1 MRLTRLWLDYTLVT
15 GVIAMGLVLA
25 LPALVAMLGGTAVSE
40 RPVPSRQLW
49 WLAAGFTV
57 WCSALV
63 VLYAIQGIGC
73 AFAWPTGTLRLW
85 LAVALLVHLIVLG
98 WMWRD
103 IARAGPDFGFR
114 SDRRVSA
121 LGRRRDAHY
130 GACRHCHH
138 PRPAAVAHGM
148 HMIGPAGTP

>member
-1 MRLTRLWLDYTLVT
+1 MR
-15 GVIAMGLVLA
+15 
-25 LPALVAMLGGTAVSE
+25 E

-103 IARAGPDFGFR
+103 IARAGPDFGSGLTGAFLHWA
-114 SDRRVSA
+114 VVATLIAA
-121 LGRRRDAHY
+121 LVATVITLGPPLLLT
-130 GACRHCHH
+130 AC
-138 PRPAAVAHGM
+138 
-148 HMIGPAGTP
+148 I

>member
-1 MRLTRLWLDYTLVT
+1 VR
-15 GVIAMGLVLA
+15 
-25 LPALVAMLGGTAVSE
+25 E

-63 VLYAIQGIGC
+63 VLYAIHGIGC
-73 AFAWPTGTLRLW
+73 AFAWSTGALRLW

-103 IARAGPDFGFR
+103 IVRAGPDSGFGPTGAFLHWA
-114 SDRRVSA
+114 VVATLITA
-121 LGRRRDAHY
+121 LVATVITLGPPLLLT
-130 GACRHCHH
+130 AC
-138 PRPAAVAHGM
+138 
-148 HMIGPAGTP
+148 I